1 MWTYFLLLGVTVGT
15 ALGDGGSPSVDDIR
29 AAVTEAVSSGSGEA
43 SGEAMA
49 SNITCP
55 AAGVVEPRIC
65 DPGGE
70 DNGVFLPAFGNTT
83 VGGLTENYW
92 SNVSSRTTLA
102 TCDMGPE
109 LLSLSCI
116 VSSHASFLFLFP
128 LLPFSPLFV
137 AQLQLVFE
145 LTC

>member
-109 LLSLSCI
+109 LLSLSL
-116 VSSHASFLFLFP
+116 SFHLM
-128 LLPFSPLFV
+128 PLFFFSFPFFPS
-137 AQLQLVFE
+137 LPCL
-145 LTC
+145 